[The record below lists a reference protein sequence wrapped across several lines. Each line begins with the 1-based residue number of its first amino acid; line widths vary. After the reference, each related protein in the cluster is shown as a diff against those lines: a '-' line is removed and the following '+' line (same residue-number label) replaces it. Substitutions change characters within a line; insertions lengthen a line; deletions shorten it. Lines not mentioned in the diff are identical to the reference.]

1 MPLRAMASRC
11 HLAADVLGESDIDEL
26 LGTNGILSVWLAARS
41 RRFAGMKLIAIAAA
55 IATTEIVLQKYVTCA
70 GLDVT
75 LDTAP
80 KCAAASPLF

>member
-1 MPLRAMASRC
+1 MASRC
-11 HLAADVLGESDIDEL
+11 HLAADVLGESDIDKL

-41 RRFAGMKLIAIAAA
+41 RLLVGLKLIAITAA
-55 IATTEIVLQKYVTCA
+55 IAKTEIVLQKYVMCA

-75 LDTAP
+75 LETAP